1 MKEFSRIVV
10 LLSFLSACSSTEK
23 LQQGNALVADP
34 ELVKPVAQCENSR
47 EDSQRYVAF
56 LKQWHL
62 SPKANTVLSDPRTFD
77 QFENQYAIYKQIE
90 KWVLAGALDTVVVEG
105 CEGEIKAGFTTNFN
119 GQTLEALSSL
129 APEELDTALTQLG
142 IKLKARFGDQLKVV
156 CGDDEKLIQEHG
168 LALSDIR
175 GFAGIYERAIQTQ
188 RKDLKAYARYMSTA
202 REVLKVGQTTSDKQV
217 LTLLRQRIRERLD
230 QYEELLH
237 LRNDSFLKVMQQLDE
252 KTIAVVLG
260 GLHTED
266 FYDQLTNRGDSCDFY
281 EPAGYLANESR
292 LLDALREKYED

>member
-1 MKEFSRIVV
+1 MKKFSRVV
-10 LLSFLSACSSTEK
+10 FLMVALLACSSNKT
-23 LQQGNALVADP
+23 LQQGTALVADP

-47 EDSQRYVAF
+47 EDSERYVAF

-62 SPKANTVLSDPRTFD
+62 SPKANTVLSDPKTFD

-90 KWVLAGALDTVVVEG
+90 KWVQAGALDTVVVEG

-119 GQTLEALSSL
+119 GQTLEALSEL

-168 LALSDIR
+168 LVLSDIR
-175 GFAGIYERAIQTQ
+175 GFAGIYERATQ
-188 RKDLKAYARYMSTA
+188 SQNKDPKAYARYMSTA
-202 REVLKVGQTTSDKQV
+202 RDVLKLAASSSDKEVLA
-217 LTLLRQRIRERLD
+217 LLRQRIRERLD

-237 LRNDSFLKVMQQLDE
+237 LRNDSFLKVMQGLNE
-252 KTIAVVLG
+252 RTIAVVLG

-266 FYDQLTNRGDSCDFY
+266 FYDQLGKRGDSCDFY
-281 EPAGYLANESR
+281 EPAGYIENESG
-292 LLDALREKYED
+292 LLDALREKFED